1 MLGVEDE
8 LCGDGRCLMLGV
20 EDVLWWVIGDE
31 C

>member
-1 MLGVEDE
+1 MLGI
-8 LCGDGRCLMLGV
+8 